1 MKKIILVLF
10 FNLIFI
16 NISKAQSNYP
26 NCKGNDVSKWSSCYS
41 EYTFPKDYN
50 FKKFGKYKKNFSGDL
65 KNTYQG
71 EWLNGLPHGKGRFY
85 YANGFEYSGGFQQG
99 LISGKGLMK
108 FSKHKSYNGDWLD
121 SEFDGL
127 GTIISYENNNKVEI
141 QSYFK
146 SGKYSDLC
154 YKKDFYFMCKITIQD
169 QSGNKTTAFFNEL
182 KKDDSVAKKTLQKI
196 IGK

>member
-1 MKKIILVLF
+1 
-10 FNLIFI
+10 
-16 NISKAQSNYP
+16 
-26 NCKGNDVSKWSSCYS
+26 
-41 EYTFPKDYN
+41 
-50 FKKFGKYKKNFSGDL
+50 
-65 KNTYQG
+65 
-71 EWLNGLPHGKGRFY
+71 
-85 YANGFEYSGGFQQG
+85 
-99 LISGKGLMK
+99 MK
-108 FSKHKSYNGDWLD
+108 FSKQKSYNGDWLD

-146 SGKYSDLC
+146 SGKYSELC

-196 IGK
+196 LNK